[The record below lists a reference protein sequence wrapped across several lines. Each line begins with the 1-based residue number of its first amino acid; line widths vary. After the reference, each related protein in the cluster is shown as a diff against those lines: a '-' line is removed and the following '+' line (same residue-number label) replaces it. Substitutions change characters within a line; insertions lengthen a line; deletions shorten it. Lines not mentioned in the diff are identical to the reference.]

1 MTTSADGNI
10 HLLGGAYALNA
21 LDDGGDGDGDDG
33 AYSERAAFEAHL
45 AGCGTCEE
53 EAVGF
58 GGALAR
64 IATAQ
69 APVAPPAELRARIL
83 ARTEVERQLPP
94 LPRPVG
100 SAETAVTVGSAET
113 VGSAVSVGSTG
124 SAVTAPRAAD
134 HLSRARRWPRF
145 ALAASLA
152 AATGLGVVAVQ
163 QHEQVQQERAAA
175 GQLRAQQAAFGELL
189 TAPDARV
196 TTTTAAATEPGTA
209 GTGTVVWSAS
219 RNQAGFLAAGLPD
232 PAPGRVYEL
241 WLDHNGTLTPA
252 GLLPDGNGA
261 LVLTAPLDGARAVGV
276 TDEPAGGS
284 ERPTTQPVM
293 ALRLTQ
299 GRAT

>member
-1 MTTSADGNI
+1 MTTSTDGNI
-10 HLLGGAYALNA
+10 HLLSGAYALNA
-21 LDDGGDGDGDDG
+21 LDDGDDG
-33 AYSERAAFEAHL
+33 ERAAFEAHL
-45 AGCGTCEE
+45 RGCDTCEE
-53 EAVGF
+53 EVTGF

-64 IATAQ
+64 LATAQ
-69 APVAPPAELRARIL
+69 AAVAAPPAELRARIL

-94 LPRPVG
+94 PLRPAG
-100 SAETAVTVGSAET
+100 STGPAVTAVTA
-113 VGSAVSVGSTG
+113 G

-134 HLSRARRWPRF
+134 HRSRARRWPRF
-145 ALAASLA
+145 ALAASLT
-152 AATGLGVVAVQ
+152 AATGLGAVAVQ

-175 GQLRAQQAAFGELL
+175 GQLRAQQVAFGELL

-241 WLDHNGTLTPA
+241 WLDHNGTPTPA

-261 LVLTAPLDGARAVGV
+261 LVLSAPLDGARAVGV

-284 ERPTTQPVM
+284 AQPTTQPVM

-299 GRAT
+299 SRST